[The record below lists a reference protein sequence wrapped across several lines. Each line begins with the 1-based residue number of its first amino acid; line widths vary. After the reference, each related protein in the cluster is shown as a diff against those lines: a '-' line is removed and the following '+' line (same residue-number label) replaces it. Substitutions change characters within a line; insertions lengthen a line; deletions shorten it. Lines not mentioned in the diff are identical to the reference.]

1 METSTLFLFFF
12 FSSLTIF
19 TYKASSV
26 DICEPTSCAASE
38 PVIRFPFRLK
48 TGQPDSCGY
57 PGFDLS
63 CNNQTQTVLTLP
75 HSGEFT
81 VTHIDYLQQRISIND
96 PNFCLPN
103 RVQNLSLS
111 HSPFKPAFLK
121 NYTFLNCSAHNWSDY
136 TMHRF
141 EPVFCLSKNPNY
153 TVMVIDTDSF
163 SGQDVPAACLNMTS
177 VSAPVAEFAAVYR
190 DSVNPSG
197 DLLLTWTSPMC
208 WPCEA
213 AGGSCGLMSD
223 SGVEIGCSNLSESG
237 LPRAAKY
244 GIIIGIGIPGFVCL
258 IGLSCYTCS
267 RIKKYNQQRQIE
279 AQLSN
284 WTPQPMVIIMGLDR
298 PTIESYP
305 TTVLGE
311 SRRLPKPND
320 GTCPICLAEYQPKE
334 TLRTIPECNHYFHAN
349 CIDEWL
355 RMNATCPL
363 CRNSPGES
371 SVATPHSSTSLSPSS
386 MQSYSS
392 TSLTS
397 PLSSSPQS

>member
-81 VTHIDYLQQRISIND
+81 VTHIDYLQQWISIND

-153 TVMVIDTDSF
+153 TVMVVDTDSF
-163 SGQDVPAACLNMTS
+163 SGQDVPAACLNMSS

-213 AGGSCGLMSD
+213 AGGSCGLLSD
-223 SGVEIGCSNLSESG
+223 SGVEIGCSSPPVVVAAQPRRRSPLLPPPPLSFLLLFSFSTSERPPPVPSFLLLLLLLPLPPSSSSSPSLLPPVGRTGGGHNHWGRRRRRRRRRRGDDRTAGELDDLRRRVFGESGPPPLPFLSLFFPFPPLWFCEEGKKKKNEKISKTTSFWGAAGTAAEKSGRESG
-237 LPRAAKY
+237 L
-244 GIIIGIGIPGFVCL
+244 
-258 IGLSCYTCS
+258 
-267 RIKKYNQQRQIE
+267 
-279 AQLSN
+279 
-284 WTPQPMVIIMGLDR
+284 
-298 PTIESYP
+298 
-305 TTVLGE
+305 
-311 SRRLPKPND
+311 ND
-320 GTCPICLAEYQPKE
+320 HI
-334 TLRTIPECNHYFHAN
+334 R
-349 CIDEWL
+349 
-355 RMNATCPL
+355 
-363 CRNSPGES
+363 
-371 SVATPHSSTSLSPSS
+371 
-386 MQSYSS
+386 
-392 TSLTS
+392 
-397 PLSSSPQS
+397 

>member
-81 VTHIDYLQQRISIND
+81 VTHIDYLQQWISIND

-153 TVMVIDTDSF
+153 TVMVVDTDSF
-163 SGQDVPAACLNMTS
+163 SGQDVPAACLNMSS

-213 AGGSCGLMSD
+213 AGGSCGLLSD
-223 SGVEIGCSNLSESG
+223 SGVEIGCSSVSESG
-237 LPRAAKY
+237 ECL
-244 GIIIGIGIPGFVCL
+244 IFHLQLVCLFVCKENIFSFFSL
-258 IGLSCYTCS
+258 
-267 RIKKYNQQRQIE
+267 K
-279 AQLSN
+279 
-284 WTPQPMVIIMGLDR
+284 
-298 PTIESYP
+298 SYQMSF
-305 TTVLGE
+305 V
-311 SRRLPKPND
+311 
-320 GTCPICLAEYQPKE
+320 
-334 TLRTIPECNHYFHAN
+334 
-349 CIDEWL
+349 
-355 RMNATCPL
+355 
-363 CRNSPGES
+363 
-371 SVATPHSSTSLSPSS
+371 
-386 MQSYSS
+386 
-392 TSLTS
+392 
-397 PLSSSPQS
+397 